1 MDSSERRPGEQGA
14 GHIGGGGGWSKK
26 DMDGSCAKL
35 TSEFLFEPISASS
48 VSSAIPLLDVI
59 ISFSISMQLMSVCNF
74 RTRIGSKM
82 VRQRC
87 KRNSMRWSMST
98 AVGYVL
104 WYKRIGS

>member
-59 ISFSISMQLMSVCNF
+59 ISFSVSMHKLMSVVILG
-74 RTRIGSKM
+74 RKLAA
-82 VRQRC
+82 
-87 KRNSMRWSMST
+87 KW
-98 AVGYVL
+98 
-104 WYKRIGS
+104 